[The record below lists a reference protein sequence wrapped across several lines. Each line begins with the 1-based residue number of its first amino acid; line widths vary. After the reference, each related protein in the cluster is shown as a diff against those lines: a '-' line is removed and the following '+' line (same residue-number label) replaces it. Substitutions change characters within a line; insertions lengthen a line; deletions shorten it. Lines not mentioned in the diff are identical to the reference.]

1 MSQQATELTPKVVL
15 IVEDEEPIAEALAFL
30 VEDAGYTPVIALNGA
45 AALEL
50 ARARRPDLVIT
61 DLMMP
66 RMDGREL
73 IGALRGLW
81 DSATPPIVLT
91 TAGGSRYIDAVGAD
105 VLLNKPFDINQVG
118 ALLRHFLAPA

>member
-1 MSQQATELTPKVVL
+1 MSQQATEPTPKVVL

-30 VEDAGYTPVIALNGA
+30 VEDAGYTPAIAFNGA

-50 ARARRPDLVIT
+50 ARAQRPDLVIT

-66 RMDGREL
+66 RMDGKEL
-73 IGALRGLW
+73 IGALRGIW
-81 DSATPPIVLT
+81 DSATPPIVLM
-91 TAGGSRYIDAVGAD
+91 TAGGSRYSDALGANA
-105 VLLNKPFDINQVG
+105 LLNKPFDISQVE